1 MSAIA
6 LAPSILSADF
16 ARLGEQVAEV
26 EAAGAD
32 RIHIDVMD
40 GHFVPN
46 ITIGPLVIRALRRVT
61 RLPLEAHLMITE
73 PDRYLEAFAEAGADG
88 LTVHVEGA
96 IHLHRT
102 LESIVKLGRRVGLAL
117 NPATPATVLD
127 EVLSG
132 LDLVLVMTVDPGF
145 GGQDFIAS
153 TVPKIR
159 RIREL
164 IDRVR
169 PACELEVDGGIHP
182 ETAPLVVEA
191 GARVLVAGSA
201 VFEDPAGVR
210 AGMQRL
216 RRCACKSA

>member
-1 MSAIA
+1 M
-6 LAPSILSADF
+6 
-16 ARLGEQVAEV
+16 
-26 EAAGAD
+26 
-32 RIHIDVMD
+32 
-40 GHFVPN
+40 
-46 ITIGPLVIRALRRVT
+46 
-61 RLPLEAHLMITE
+61 
-73 PDRYLEAFAEAGADG
+73 
-88 LTVHVEGA
+88 HVEGA

-127 EVLSG
+127 EVLSE

-153 TVPKIR
+153 TVPEIR